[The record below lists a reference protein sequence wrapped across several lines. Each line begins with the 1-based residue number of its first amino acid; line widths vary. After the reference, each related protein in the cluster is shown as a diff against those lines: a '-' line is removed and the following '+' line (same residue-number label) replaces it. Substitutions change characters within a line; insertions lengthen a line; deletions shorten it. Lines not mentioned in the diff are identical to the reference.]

1 MDAFEVVRSRASE
14 VHAAAVEGGADPLRP
29 LDLVT
34 AAIDAHEIDLSWLR
48 PGDAYLR
55 GGRGLYDPSLPAIAC
70 EDRGDATAKAL
81 LAGHELGHALLH
93 DPDDVI
99 VDGDIDPSRA
109 VEAATGVE
117 KVEGYG
123 RRERRELQ
131 ADFFAR
137 ELVLPRTL
145 ARRLVL
151 EDGHGAADIVR
162 LTGLPYALVAQQL
175 ADCLLLP
182 EHRPR
187 VEPAAEAGHPLDE
200 SQMAAASHEGS
211 PFLLQAGPG
220 TGKTRTLVSRVERL
234 LDRGATA
241 SEILV
246 LTFSNKAAGELVE
259 RLSARLPE
267 AAAAA
272 WIGTFHGF
280 GLDVLR
286 QFHDRDGL
294 SDDPRLVDKVD
305 AVGMLEDL
313 VPLLPLRHFR
323 NLYDPTLDLSDML
336 AAVSRAKDE
345 LTLPDAYMALA
356 QRMAE
361 RAGDDADARLRA
373 EKAIEVAAVYRV
385 YDAEMRRLGRLDFG
399 DLVMR
404 PTLLLERDRGAL
416 DILRAKHRHILV
428 DEYQD
433 VNRASVRLLRALAGG
448 GERLWVVGDS
458 RQSIYRF
465 RGASSANVTGFETD
479 FPGASVGRL
488 RVNYRSSAEVV
499 ETFSAFAADMAASRG
514 VLPLDLT
521 AHAGPCGAGP
531 ETRKVDRPE
540 DEAAAVAARIL
551 DLRQAHGV
559 DFRDQAVLCRGN
571 ARLAAVA
578 AALEQRDVP
587 VLFLGNLFERDEVRD
602 LLALLALLVDPK
614 AGTLARVAGMPRYAM
629 PLDEVGQVQDIL
641 ARCETPMGWVADAAK
656 LVGAPV
662 ETALANLVAD
672 LRGLGPESH
681 PWDALC
687 RLILDGRRAL
697 PDLRAPLGTRDRMR
711 MVALWQLLAFCRE
724 LPPGQGLPIQRLLD
738 RARLLVLLS
747 EERDLR
753 QMPAAAAAMDGV
765 RLMTVHGS
773 KGLEFEAVH
782 VPGMVGQGFPGTG
795 RTPRCPPPDGLIAGA
810 EGLTG
815 AEAVRRGHAEE
826 EECLFF
832 VAVSRARRH
841 LTLLAARKKADG
853 SARPPSP
860 FLDKVAGVAT
870 DVPDPAFHLPEAV
883 DPERHRI
890 GVAWAGPPTFTAE
903 QVSLYD
909 KCPRRFFYTHV
920 LGASGGR
927 RSTAFVQMHD
937 VVHEVLRWLRD
948 DPGRWEIPLKAVEAR
963 FDEVWSEKGPT
974 EGFAD
979 DLRRMG
985 WAMVETLMRTREGH
999 PPGIRE
1005 PHTIDL
1011 GGLGLVVTP
1020 NEVRRDGSVAVY
1032 RRVRTGRRKKDEG
1045 DDIVYAA
1052 YLMAAGRRHGA
1063 GARVEAIHLS
1073 DDSVMDISLTAR
1085 KLTNRERKL
1094 RLLAEGILAGD
1105 FPPDPDDRSCPRCPH
1120 YVTCGPVPTGVLRSS
1135 QATDQDPE
1143 VGGANGSWASSDGPA
1158 RR

>member
-1 MDAFEVVRSRASE
+1 MDAFEVVRSRAAE

-29 LDLVT
+29 LDLVV
-34 AAIDAHEIDLSWLR
+34 AAIDAHEIDLSWLC

-55 GGRGLYDPSLPAIAC
+55 GGRGLYDPTLPAIAC

-81 LAGHELGHALLH
+81 LAGHELGHAVLH

-99 VDGDIDPSRA
+99 VDVDIDPSRA
-109 VEAATGVE
+109 VEAAATGVE
-117 KVEGYG
+117 KVEGYA

-131 ADFFAR
+131 ADLFAR
-137 ELVLPRTL
+137 ELVLPRAL
-145 ARRLVL
+145 ARRLFL
-151 EDGHGAADIVR
+151 EDRHGADDIVR
-162 LTGLPYALVAQQL
+162 LTGLPQALVFQQL

-187 VEPAAEAGHPLDE
+187 AEPGAGAGPPLDD
-200 SQMAAASHEGS
+200 SQRAAAFHEGT

-220 TGKTRTLVSRVERL
+220 TGKTRTLVSRIERL

-259 RLSARLPE
+259 RLTARLPE

-286 QFHDRDGL
+286 QFHDSEGL
-294 SDDPRLVDKVD
+294 PDDPRLVDKAD

-313 VPLLPLRHFR
+313 VPRLPLRHYR
-323 NLYDPTLDLSDML
+323 NLHDPTLDLSDIL

-345 LTLPDAYMALA
+345 LTPPDEYLALA
-356 QRMAE
+356 ERMAE
-361 RAGDDADARLRA
+361 RAGDDDDARLRA

-433 VNRASVRLLRALAGG
+433 VNRASVRLLKALAGG

-465 RGASSANVTGFETD
+465 RGASSANITGFETD
-479 FPGASVGRL
+479 FPGAGVGRL
-488 RVNYRSSAEVV
+488 TVNYRSSAEVV
-499 ETFSAFAADMAASRG
+499 ATFSAFATDMTASRG

-521 AHAGPCGAGP
+521 AHAGPAHARP

-540 DEAAAVAARIL
+540 DEAAAIAARIL
-551 DLRQAHGV
+551 ELRQAHGV

-602 LLALLALLVDPK
+602 LLALLALLVDSK
-614 AGTLARVAGMPRYAM
+614 AGTLARVARMPRYAM
-629 PLDEVGQVQDIL
+629 PLEDVGRLQPVL
-641 ARCETPMGWVADAAK
+641 ARCEEPMGWAKESAA
-656 LVGAPV
+656 LLGPPGAA
-662 ETALANLVAD
+662 ALANLLTD
-672 LRGLGPESH
+672 LRDLGAASH
-681 PWDALC
+681 PWEALC
-687 RLILDGRRAL
+687 RLLFDRRHLL
-697 PDLRAPLGTRDRMR
+697 PELRPPLRPRDRMQ
-711 MVALWQLLAFCRE
+711 MVALWQFLAFCRN
-724 LPPGQGLPIQRLLD
+724 LPQGQGLAIQRLLD
-738 RARLLVLLS
+738 RTRRLVLLS

-765 RLMTVHGS
+765 RLMTVHAS

-782 VPGMVGQGFPGTG
+782 IPGMVGQGFPSSG
-795 RTPRCPPPDGLIAGA
+795 RTPRCPPPDGLTAGA
-810 EGLTG
+810 EGLSG
-815 AEAVRRGHAEE
+815 LEAVRRGHAEE

-832 VAVSRARRH
+832 VAASRARRH
-841 LTLLAARKKADG
+841 LTLLAARCKANG
-853 SARPPSP
+853 SGRPLSP
-860 FLDKVAGVAT
+860 FLDKVAEIVR
-870 DVPDPAFHLPEAV
+870 DVPDPPLHLREAPEP
-883 DPERHRI
+883 DRHRI
-890 GVAWAGPPTFTAE
+890 GVAWEGPPSFTAE
-903 QVSLYD
+903 QISLYD
-909 KCPRRFFYTHV
+909 QCPRRFFYTHV
-920 LGASGGR
+920 LGAAGGR
-927 RSTAFVQMHD
+927 RSTSFVRMHD
-937 VVHEVLRWLRD
+937 VVHEILRWLRQD
-948 DPGRWEIPLKAVEAR
+948 VRNWSLPLEAVRAR

-974 EGFAD
+974 EGYAE
-979 DLRRMG
+979 DLRRVG
-985 WAMVETLMRTREGH
+985 FELVEALMRTREGH
-999 PPGIRE
+999 SPGLRE
-1005 PHTIDL
+1005 PVTIDL
-1011 GGLGLVVTP
+1011 GGLDLVVLP
-1020 NEVRRDGSVAVY
+1020 DEVRGEGAATVY
-1032 RRVRTGRRKKDEG
+1032 RRVRTGRRRKEEE
-1045 DDIVYAA
+1045 DDLVYTA
-1052 YLMAAGRRHGA
+1052 YLMAAGLRHGA

-1073 DDSVMDISLTAR
+1073 GDGVMDVPLTPKKR
-1085 KLTNRERKL
+1085 TNRERKL
-1094 RLLAEGILAGD
+1094 RLIAEGILAGE
-1105 FPPDPDDRSCPRCPH
+1105 FPPDPDERACPRCPH
-1120 YVTCGPVPTGVLRSS
+1120 YVTCGPVPVGILAARSP
-1135 QATDQDPE
+1135 D
-1143 VGGANGSWASSDGPA
+1143 GA
-1158 RR
+1158 

>member
-1 MDAFEVVRSRASE
+1 MDAFESVRSRAAE

-29 LDLVT
+29 LDLVV

-70 EDRGDATAKAL
+70 EDRGDPMAKAL
-81 LAGHELGHALLH
+81 LAGHELGHAVLH
-93 DPDDVI
+93 DPDEVI

-109 VEAATGVE
+109 VEAAATGVE

-131 ADFFAR
+131 ADLFAR
-137 ELVLPRTL
+137 ELVLPRAS
-145 ARRLVL
+145 ARRLFL
-151 EDGHGAADIVR
+151 EDGHRAEDIVR
-162 LTGLPYALVAQQL
+162 LTGLPQALVFQQL

-187 VEPAAEAGHPLDE
+187 AEPGAGAGRPLDD
-200 SQMAAASHEGS
+200 SQRAAAFHEGT

-220 TGKTRTLVSRVERL
+220 TGKTRTLVSRIERL

-259 RLSARLPE
+259 RLTARLPE

-286 QFHDRDGL
+286 QFHDREGL
-294 SDDPRLVDKVD
+294 PDDPRLVDKAD

-313 VPLLPLRHFR
+313 VPRLPLHHFR
-323 NLYDPTLDLSDML
+323 NLHDPTLELSDIL

-356 QRMAE
+356 ERMAE
-361 RAGDDADARLRA
+361 RAGDDGEARLRA

-404 PTLLLERDRGAL
+404 PTLLLERDRDAL

-433 VNRASVRLLRALAGG
+433 VNRASVRLLKALAGG

-465 RGASSANVTGFETD
+465 RGASSANMTAFEAD
-479 FPGASVGRL
+479 FPGRRIGRL
-488 RVNYRSSAEVV
+488 TVNYRSSAEVV
-499 ETFSAFAADMAASRG
+499 AAFSAFATDMAASRG

-521 AHAGPCGAGP
+521 AHAGASHAHP
-531 ETRKVDRPE
+531 ETRTVERPE

-551 DLRQAHGV
+551 ELRQVHGV

-578 AALEQRDVP
+578 AALERRDVP
-587 VLFLGNLFERDEVRD
+587 VLFLGTLFERDEIRD
-602 LLALLALLVDPK
+602 LLAVLALLVDPK
-614 AGTLARVAGMPRYAM
+614 AGTLARVARMPRYAM
-629 PLDEVGQVQDIL
+629 PLEDVGRLQRVL
-641 ARCETPMGWVADAAK
+641 ARREEPMAWATESAAP
-656 LVGAPV
+656 LGAPAAA
-662 ETALANLVAD
+662 ALANLRAD
-672 LRGLGPESH
+672 LQGLGAASH
-681 PWDALC
+681 PWEALC
-687 RLILDGRRAL
+687 RLLFDRRHLL
-697 PDLRAPLGTRDRMR
+697 PDPRPPLRTRDRMR
-711 MVALWQLLAFCRE
+711 MVALWQFLAFCRD

-738 RARLLVLLS
+738 RTRRLVLLS

-765 RLMTVHGS
+765 SLMTVHAS

-782 VPGMVGQGFPGTG
+782 IPGMVGQGFPSGG
-795 RTPRCPPPDGLIAGA
+795 RTPRCPPPDGLVAGA
-810 EGLTG
+810 EGLSG
-815 AEAVRRGHAEE
+815 VDAVRRGHAEE

-832 VAVSRARRH
+832 VAASRARRH
-841 LTLLAARKKADG
+841 LTLLAARRKANG
-853 SARPPSP
+853 SGRPLSP
-860 FLDKVAGVAT
+860 FLDKVAEVVR
-870 DVPDPAFHLPEAV
+870 DVPEPPLHLREAPEP
-883 DPERHRI
+883 DRHRI
-890 GVAWAGPPTFTAE
+890 GVAWEGPPSFTAE
-903 QVSLYD
+903 QISLYD
-909 KCPRRFFYTHV
+909 RCPRRFFYTHV
-920 LGASGGR
+920 LGAAGGR
-927 RSTAFVQMHD
+927 RSTPFVRMHD
-937 VVHEVLRWLRD
+937 VVHEVLRWLRED
-948 DPGRWEIPLKAVEAR
+948 ARNWGLSLEAVRAR
-963 FDEVWSEKGPT
+963 FDAVWSEKGPT
-974 EGFAD
+974 EGYAEE
-979 DLRRMG
+979 LRRMG
-985 WAMVETLMRTREGH
+985 FELVEALMRTREGH
-999 PPGIRE
+999 VPGLRE
-1005 PHTIDL
+1005 PVAIDL
-1011 GGLGLVVTP
+1011 GGLGLVVLP
-1020 NEVRRDGSVAVY
+1020 DEVRGDGAATVY
-1032 RRVRTGRRKKDEG
+1032 RRVRTGRRRKEEE
-1045 DDIVYAA
+1045 DDLVYAA
-1052 YLMAAGRRHGA
+1052 YLMAAGLRHGP

-1073 DDSVMDISLTAR
+1073 GDGVMDIPLTPR
-1085 KLTNRERKL
+1085 KRTNRERKL
-1094 RLLAEGILAGD
+1094 RLIAEGILAGD
-1105 FPPDPDDRSCPRCPH
+1105 FPPEPDERACPRCPH
-1120 YVTCGPVPTGVLRSS
+1120 YVTCGPVPAGIL
-1135 QATDQDPE
+1135 A
-1143 VGGANGSWASSDGPA
+1143 A
-1158 RR
+1158 RRPDGA